1 MMLEKILK
9 QIRKMEFYKIPFFV
23 IIILVS
29 FMNRALLEFNINKD
43 CLLID
48 FLKNNISKSK
58 NNIKSF
64 ISNGCCYVNDQVII
78 KANFLLKAGDKLVVI
93 LKQIRDK
100 RYGLINVIYDDN
112 YFIGINKPSGLL
124 SVSTNM
130 KETDTA
136 FNIVKNYYGGKLYVL
151 HRLDRDTSGILLFCK
166 DEKIKDTMQ
175 DNWNAA
181 VLKRGYLAV
190 VNKISG
196 NGTIKSYL
204 YEDKNY
210 NVKSTSDPKKGKLA
224 ITDYNVLKCSKNY
237 SLVQVFLHTGRKNQ
251 IRVHMNLIGT
261 SILGDKKYGGNKA
274 KRLYLHSNIFEFIH
288 PISGKNVL
296 IKCSSNFDIL

>member
-1 MMLEKILK
+1 
-9 QIRKMEFYKIPFFV
+9 
-23 IIILVS
+23 
-29 FMNRALLEFNINKD
+29 MNKAVLEFIVDDN

-48 FLKNNISKSK
+48 FLKNKIEKSK

-64 ISNGCCYVNDQVII
+64 ISNGCCYVNDIVVT
-78 KANFLLKAGDKLVVI
+78 KANYLLSNGDRLVII

-100 RYGLINVIYDDN
+100 EIGLINVIYEDK

-124 SVSTNM
+124 SVSTD
-130 KETDTA
+130 KREIDTA
-136 FNIVKNYYGGKLYVL
+136 FNIVRNYIGGNLFLL
-151 HRLDRDTSGILLFCK
+151 HRLDRDTSGILLFCRDK
-166 DEKIKDTMQ
+166 SICEKMQ
-175 DNWNAA
+175 DNWNDV

-196 NGTIKSYL
+196 SGTIKSYL
-204 YEDKNY
+204 YEDKNF
-210 NVKSTSDPKKGKLA
+210 NVRSCNDPKKGKLA
-224 ITDYNVLKCSKNY
+224 ITDYDVIKSSKNY

-261 SILGDKKYGGNKA
+261 SILGDRKYGGNKS

-288 PISGKNVL
+288 PVSGDIVR
-296 IKCSSNFDIL
+296 IDCPSNFDIL